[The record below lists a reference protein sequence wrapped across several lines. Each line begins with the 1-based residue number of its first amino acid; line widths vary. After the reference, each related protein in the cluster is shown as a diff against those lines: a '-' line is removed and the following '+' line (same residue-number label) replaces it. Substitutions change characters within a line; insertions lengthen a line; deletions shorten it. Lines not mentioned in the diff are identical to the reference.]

1 MTNVKILKLSPTA
14 QIPQKAHK
22 NDACFDVFCDRI
34 ERVSDDFFIAYL
46 GFALE
51 IPVGW
56 KGVLVPR
63 SSFTKYKWLVQNSP
77 GQIDCDYRG
86 ELQFRFRAIP
96 EKVDVVDVKLPLKY
110 GRDREISQIRLK
122 YPEFPFNV
130 GDRIGQLYFEPV
142 HQVDFTQIEKLTPTV
157 RSENGFGS
165 TGC

>member
-1 MTNVKILKLSPTA
+1 MNIKILKLSPTA
-14 QIPQKAHK
+14 QIPQKAHE

-34 ERVSDDFFIAYL
+34 ERVSDAFFIAYL

-51 IPVGW
+51 IPIGW

-86 ELQFRFRAIP
+86 ELQFRFRAIASYLH
-96 EKVDVVDVKLPLKY
+96 DDCIKY
-110 GRDREISQIRLK
+110 DA
-122 YPEFPFNV
+122 FPFNV

-165 TGC
+165 TGY